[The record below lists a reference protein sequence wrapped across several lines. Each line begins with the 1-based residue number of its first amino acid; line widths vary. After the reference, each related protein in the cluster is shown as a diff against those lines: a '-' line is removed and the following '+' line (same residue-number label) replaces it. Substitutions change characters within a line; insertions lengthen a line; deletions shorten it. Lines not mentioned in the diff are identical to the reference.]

1 MRTVPTIRDVSGLLS
16 YWLSVFPRRDG
27 HVTDQVALSRAY
39 WSVVEPRDWLTVEV
53 LSEAAD
59 LALAGAK
66 WLPTPAEFLDWAVE
80 ADRRI
85 RKREEAEAVPAG
97 AVLSEGRVIAMLT
110 GDAPP
115 DQLSGLAKAIASGV
129 WDRGTA
135 QGRLS
140 WRLKRPPTSA
150 EIDDELRR
158 MMSQPPAQRYVRKTG
173 RYVPVVHL
181 RGDLDAALGASLV
194 WCEEGYQ

>member
-1 MRTVPTIRDVSGLLS
+1 MPTVPTIQDVGALLS
-16 YWLSVFPRRDG
+16 YWLSVFPRREG

-53 LSEAAD
+53 LTECAD
-59 LALAGAK
+59 LALASSK

-85 RKREEAEAVPAG
+85 RKREGADAVPAA
-97 AVLSEGRVIAMLT
+97 AVLSEGRVVAI
-110 GDAPP
+110 
-115 DQLSGLAKAIASGV
+115 LSGEAPADELVGLKRAIASGV

-135 QGRLS
+135 QGRLLA
-140 WRLKRPPTSA
+140 RLRRAPTSD
-150 EIDDELRR
+150 EIDAELRR
-158 MMSQPPAQRYVRKTG
+158 LATAPDRHMYSKRAARYRV
-173 RYVPVVHL
+173 VPNL
-181 RGDLDAALGASLV
+181 RGTLDAALGASLV